1 MQQYD
6 QQPYRSQRSMP
17 NQYYCS
23 GQHQGS
29 TWHQDQSQNQYQP
42 CDSDQQHLRSVQ
54 QDFTRRDSN
63 REYNQL
69 HRTPSPAGVYL
80 PQPPSHSYAPQPSQ
94 LPFSSQ
100 YSQHQQQMSG
110 QSWLDKPQ
118 APHSQFGIS
127 HQPNQCTV
135 PIPSG
140 RDWPQSSEPHQSY
153 DSSNWPT
160 QPTGF
165 AINPQSQA
173 PSNVM
178 QFGQSP
184 DNVSFKPTIRS
195 RINTDPT
202 ASRNDKQIPPR
213 KSNTLPPKSSSCDA
227 DLSPSQA
234 GSAPVFAHSSSPQA
248 TLNPQAPP
256 THSVPSTTV
265 PQTQPTH
272 NVTPTSP
279 ASPANPSVYR
289 QLPQLPVFSPSS
301 TLVVQHHSSSPH
313 VTNQSRSSDV
323 ERASMSSTITVPYDT
338 EPHER
343 QSGKVCTWYESVP
356 HTHTH

>member
-1 MQQYD
+1 M
-6 QQPYRSQRSMP
+6 
-17 NQYYCS
+17 
-23 GQHQGS
+23 
-29 TWHQDQSQNQYQP
+29 
-42 CDSDQQHLRSVQ
+42 
-54 QDFTRRDSN
+54 
-63 REYNQL
+63 
-69 HRTPSPAGVYL
+69 
-80 PQPPSHSYAPQPSQ
+80 
-94 LPFSSQ
+94 PFSSQ
-100 YSQHQQQMSG
+100 YSHHQQQISG

-127 HQPNQCTV
+127 HQPNQSTV

-153 DSSNWPT
+153 GSSSNWPT
-160 QPTGF
+160 QPTGLG
-165 AINPQSQA
+165 INPQSQI
-173 PSNVM
+173 PSNAM

-184 DNVSFKPTIRS
+184 DSVSSKPTIRS

-202 ASRNDKQIPPR
+202 ASCSDKQIPPR

-234 GSAPVFAHSSSPQA
+234 GPAPVFAHSSSPQA

-256 THSVPSTTV
+256 THSGPSNTV

-272 NVTPTSP
+272 NVTPVSP
-279 ASPANPSVYR
+279 ASLANPSVYR
-289 QLPQLPVFSPSS
+289 QLPQLPVLSPSS

-313 VTNQSRSSDV
+313 VTHQSRSSDV
-323 ERASMSSTITVPYDT
+323 ERASMNSTMTVPYDV

-343 QSGKVCTWYESVP
+343 ESDKVCTWYESVP
-356 HTHTH
+356 HTHTHTHTQ

>member
-1 MQQYD
+1 MPDQY
-6 QQPYRSQRSMP
+6 YRS
-17 NQYYCS
+17 
-23 GQHQGS
+23 GQ
-29 TWHQDQSQNQYQP
+29 HQDQSQNQYQP
-42 CDSDQQHLRSVQ
+42 RDSDQQHLRSVQ

-63 REYNQL
+63 REYNQS
-69 HRTPSPAGVYL
+69 HQTPAGVYL

-94 LPFSSQ
+94 SPFSSQ
-100 YSQHQQQMSG
+100 YSQHQQQISG

-127 HQPNQCTV
+127 HQPNQSAV

-140 RDWPQSSEPHQSY
+140 RDWPQSSGPHQTY
-153 DSSNWPT
+153 DSSSSNWPI
-160 QPTGF
+160 QPTGL
-165 AINPQSQA
+165 AINPQSQV
-173 PSNVM
+173 PSNAM

-184 DNVSFKPTIRS
+184 DSVPFKPTIRS

-202 ASRNDKQIPPR
+202 ASCSDKQIPPR

-234 GSAPVFAHSSSPQA
+234 GPAPVFAHSSSPQA

-279 ASPANPSVYR
+279 ASLANPSVYR
-289 QLPQLPVFSPSS
+289 QLPVFSPSS